1 MKKEGAPSDGGE
13 KEGEGEIEVKWKY
26 ICTLETDRNC
36 SVKHTISLFF
46 ENAESGGG
54 KEGGLSVCKV
64 EMEWGGR
71 NCGPFLGGID
81 EESLPFVAFSKFWAK
96 QCHKHKGER
105 KMVDKNMDPLG
116 TVFACA
122 KVLLV

>member
-54 KEGGLSVCKV
+54 KEGGYRFAKWKWS
-64 EMEWGGR
+64 GGGEIV
-71 NCGPFLGGID
+71 GPF
-81 EESLPFVAFSKFWAK
+81 W
-96 QCHKHKGER
+96 GELMKR
-105 KMVDKNMDPLG
+105 
-116 TVFACA
+116 AC
-122 KVLLV
+122 LL